1 MYGGACNCL
10 ADDDDE
16 YNPYDRHHG
25 SVHSCNCRTASVTAS
40 SHTFSEKLAIEREKI
55 LRELLGSCENLC
67 EQAKNLFRHAIR
79 KVLLI
84 LFLAHISEGQN
95 CDRLLRGG

>member
-25 SVHSCNCRTASVTAS
+25 SVHSNTAVTAS
-40 SHTFSEKLAIEREKI
+40 IVSATYSR
-55 LRELLGSCENLC
+55 
-67 EQAKNLFRHAIR
+67 KNSRMM
-79 KVLLI
+79 
-84 LFLAHISEGQN
+84 
-95 CDRLLRGG
+95 